1 MDTLTS
7 ATSEA
12 YSAAFSEGFRKGAQN
27 VSTMDIVVL
36 VLLALLVLYLLAR
49 TFQKECRTVCK
60 RVCPET
66 QEHMVDLRA
75 NVCTISGT
83 NINYVDADTGKQ
95 EAVTLDK
102 PDIENK
108 GDIITSMNKKI
119 KNVVSITHLNNGT
132 AIENAVGSVFG
143 STWCPSIDAYVSTL
157 GKLLADES
165 GQPLTIEGK
174 THKLEEFV
182 RIPAEMLKPA
192 ADLNKC
198 GTIFNRKTCTFTVP
212 RQWTSTGTVKEF
224 TMPVSY
230 LLDENGNYKIKH
242 FMYNYN

>member
-1 MDTLTS
+1 M
-7 ATSEA
+7 
-12 YSAAFSEGFRKGAQN
+12 
-27 VSTMDIVVL
+27 
-36 VLLALLVLYLLAR
+36 
-49 TFQKECRTVCK
+49 
-60 RVCPET
+60 
-66 QEHMVDLRA
+66 
-75 NVCTISGT
+75 T
-83 NINYVDADTGKQ
+83 NIPQGQ
-95 EAVTLDK
+95 EMHKWVRDLFPICRSLAGPGTRETLAYLFELL
-102 PDIENK
+102 PDLQIQKVPSE
-108 GDIITSMNKKI
+108 S
-119 KNVVSITHLNNGT
+119 
-132 AIENAVGSVFG
+132 EVFDW
-143 STWCPSIDAYVSTL
+143 TVPEEWHIRDAYI
-157 GKLLADES
+157 ADES